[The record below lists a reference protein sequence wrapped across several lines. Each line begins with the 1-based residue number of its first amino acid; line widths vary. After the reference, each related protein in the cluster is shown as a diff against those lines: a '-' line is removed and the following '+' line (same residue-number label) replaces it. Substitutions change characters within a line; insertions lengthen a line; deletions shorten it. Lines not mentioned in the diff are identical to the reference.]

1 MPVPQ
6 TIALEGNNPVITL
19 ADGASGA
26 LIPLPAEAI
35 ARTFQQGDDLIIVLA
50 DGNRIAIAD
59 FFALED
65 PSLILRDPA
74 SGDYT
79 EVSLGEDGSMIGQ
92 QPRSLS
98 ELAEMFDASAAEI
111 AELQGAQAAEASA
124 SGTAWTM
131 NTGVAAASVGV
142 LAAIG
147 AAVSGS
153 DSDTTTDTG
162 TTDTTDT
169 TDTSTEP
176 VNQMITGTDN
186 DDDLSGGDGNDIWA
200 MTFLC
205 RIWAAGGARP
215 CRSTR
220 IRHSSTSR
228 LTGLARFCLPR
239 PGGLT
244 RQPSVTSTPAKVC
257 RICGSSTPMPA
268 RSKPS
273 NCGTGSGC

>member
-74 SGDYT
+74 SGDYS

-92 QPRSLS
+92 QPRSMS

-153 DSDTTTDTG
+153 DSDTTTDTS
-162 TTDTTDT
+162 TTDT

-205 RIWAAGGARP
+205 RIWAAGRARP
-215 CRSTR
+215 CRF
-220 IRHSSTSR
+220 IRTPPTARSR
-228 LTGLARFCLPR
+228 LTGPVRFSRRR
-239 PGGLT
+239 PGGWT
-244 RQPSVTSTPAKVC
+244 
-257 RICGSSTPMPA
+257 
-268 RSKPS
+268 
-273 NCGTGSGC
+273 